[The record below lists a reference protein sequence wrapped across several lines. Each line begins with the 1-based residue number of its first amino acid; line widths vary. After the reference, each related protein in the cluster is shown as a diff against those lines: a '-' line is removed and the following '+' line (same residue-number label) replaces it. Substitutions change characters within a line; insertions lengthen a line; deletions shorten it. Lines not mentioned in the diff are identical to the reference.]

1 MGLGEAEAREAD
13 DHRPHALGQ
22 RLVDVGPLR
31 HRALDEAAV
40 MDLDRLGRALAAH
53 RPAQALGLSRRE
65 AREGHRDLDDLVLED
80 DRPQRVAQDGL
91 ERVVVVGD
99 LVVGLHAQALAALD
113 VGVDRAALDRPRAHD
128 RHLDGEVVEV
138 LGARAP
144 QRAHLRAA
152 LDLEDAGG
160 LGLLD
165 GLEGGRVVVGDAREV
180 DPLAPARGDEL
191 DAALD
196 RREHPQP
203 EQVDLQEARVR
214 AGVLVP
220 HDHLPPL
227 HGGGHDRA
235 AVDQRAGG
243 DDHAAGVLGE
253 VAGQAVR
260 LLGQRAQP
268 APAAL
273 GLATGPQRGGDVAI
287 DVLPVPALRAARDA
301 LDLPRRQA
309 QRLAQLADG
318 AARAEG
324 REGGHERGAIAPEAV
339 VHARDEDLAHVARE
353 VEVDVGQRRDLLVE
367 EAPEQQLVG
376 DRVDVREARE
386 VADDGGHRRPA
397 PAPGRQQ
404 RADGVASRAPRWR
417 RRGRARASRGAAGRS
432 PTARAWRS
440 GAARPPGARR
450 PRRAASSP
458 SGSGPRSTRGRP
470 RPACD
475 RPRRPR
481 RRGSDSRGRW

>member
-22 RLVDVGPLR
+22 RLVDVGPLG

-40 MDLDRLGRALAAH
+40 VGLDRLRRALAAH
-53 RPAQALGLSRRE
+53 RAAQALGLSRRE

-91 ERVVVVGD
+91 ERGVVVGD

-165 GLEGGRVVVGDAREV
+165 GLEGRGVVVGDAREV
-180 DPLAPARGDEL
+180 DPLAAPRGDQL

-196 RREHPQP
+196 RRQHPQP

-220 HDHLPPL
+220 HDHLAAL

-273 GLATGPQRGGDVAI
+273 GASRPAPSAVAMSRSTSS
-287 DVLPVPALRAARDA
+287 PAPALRAARDA

-324 REGGHERGAIAPEAV
+324 REGGHERRAVAPEAL

-376 DRVDVREARE
+376 DRVDVREPGE
-386 VADDGGHRRPA
+386 VADDRGHRRPA

-404 RADGVASRAPRWR
+404 RARRASARAPRR
-417 RRGRARASRGAAGRS
+417 PPRGRARASRGAAGRS
-432 PTARAWRS
+432 PTARA
-440 GAARPPGARR
+440 RR
-450 PRRAASSP
+450 
-458 SGSGPRSTRGRP
+458 
-470 RPACD
+470 
-475 RPRRPR
+475 
-481 RRGSDSRGRW
+481 

>member
-1 MGLGEAEAREAD
+1 MRERSIRSSA
-13 DHRPHALGQ
+13 
-22 RLVDVGPLR
+22 
-31 HRALDEAAV
+31 
-40 MDLDRLGRALAAH
+40 
-53 RPAQALGLSRRE
+53 
-65 AREGHRDLDDLVLED
+65 
-80 DRPQRVAQDGL
+80 
-91 ERVVVVGD
+91 
-99 LVVGLHAQALAALD
+99 
-113 VGVDRAALDRPRAHD
+113 
-128 RHLDGEVVEV
+128 
-138 LGARAP
+138 
-144 QRAHLRAA
+144 
-152 LDLEDAGG
+152 
-160 LGLLD
+160 
-165 GLEGGRVVVGDAREV
+165 
-180 DPLAPARGDEL
+180 ARGDEL

-196 RREHPQP
+196 GGEHPQP
-203 EQVDLQEARVR
+203 EQVDLQKARVR

-220 HDHLPPL
+220 HDHLAPL

-243 DDHAAGVLGE
+243 DDHPAGVLGE

-273 GLATGPQRGGDVAI
+273 GFATGPQRGGDVAV

-309 QRLAQLADG
+309 ERLAQLADR

-324 REGGHERGAIAPEAV
+324 REGGHERGAIAPEAL

-376 DRVDVREARE
+376 DRVDVREAGE
-386 VADDGGHRRPA
+386 VADDRGHRRPA

-417 RRGRARASRGAAGRS
+417 PRGRARASRGAAGRS

-440 GAARPPGARR
+440 GAAPPPGARR

-458 SGSGPRSTRGRP
+458 PGSGPRSTRGRP

-475 RPRRPR
+475 RHRRPR